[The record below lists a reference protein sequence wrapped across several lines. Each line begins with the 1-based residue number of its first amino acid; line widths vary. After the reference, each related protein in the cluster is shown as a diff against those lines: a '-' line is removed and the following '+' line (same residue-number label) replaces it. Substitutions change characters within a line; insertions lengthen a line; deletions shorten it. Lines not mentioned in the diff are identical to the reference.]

1 MTGLTFGMFQK
12 WHISHGKENTWD
24 LWELKTANRDLAGKL
39 LWTDFMDNTQGSPRP
54 GFNSAF
60 HGHSVTSL
68 SSFNKILEHVEKMQ
82 WSQPDTNNRAGRE
95 V

>member
-1 MTGLTFGMFQK
+1 
-12 WHISHGKENTWD
+12 
-24 LWELKTANRDLAGKL
+24 
-39 LWTDFMDNTQGSPRP
+39 MDNTQGSPHP

-60 HGHSVTSL
+60 HGHGVTSL